1 MNDWNIQ
8 SRSRSCVACEQPF
21 EDGAA
26 YHSLLFATKHELQRK
41 DLCQPCWTQHQAQKP
56 ESSENYLSHWQGR
69 FQSPPPP
76 APEAI
81 QRDTAET
88 LLRKLTSE
96 DFPQYKGAQY
106 ILAVMLERKRILKVQ
121 DQFKQDGQRIFVYE
135 HPKSGDVFT
144 IAEPDLNQDPLEKI
158 QKDVTLLMEQG
169 LPVEGAETTPKEG
182 TNRDSIEEEEEEA
195 STDSETSVTPALH
208 E

>member
-1 MNDWNIQ
+1 MTDLN
-8 SRSRSCVACEQPF
+8 
-21 EDGAA
+21 
-26 YHSLLFATKHELQRK
+26 ELMR
-41 DLCQPCWTQHQAQKP
+41 QAQK
-56 ESSENYLSHWQGR
+56 
-69 FQSPPPP
+69 
-76 APEAI
+76 
-81 QRDTAET
+81 
-88 LLRKLTSE
+88 
-96 DFPQYKGAQY
+96 
-106 ILAVMLERKRILKVQ
+106 MQ

-169 LPVEGAETTPKEG
+169 LPVEGAETTPKED
-182 TNRDSIEEEEEEA
+182 TNRDSIEEEA